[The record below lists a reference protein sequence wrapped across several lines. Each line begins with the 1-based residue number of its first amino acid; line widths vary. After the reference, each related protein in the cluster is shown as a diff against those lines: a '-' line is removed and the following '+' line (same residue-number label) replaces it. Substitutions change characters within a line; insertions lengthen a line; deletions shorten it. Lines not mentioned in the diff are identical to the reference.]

1 MTQQGPGWTLAGKPE
16 NGSMT
21 RYIIVEHSH
30 DGVQQFEM
38 APGLPLPRSTD
49 TGVAIL
55 PQAHG
60 LSTENA
66 PLPVNPADLENT
78 QFKDSPPADDSP
90 TLDIIIN
97 NVVSCFTTRC
107 HLNLKRIAQEG
118 ANVIY
123 RRDCG
128 VSGLDIKIGIRTKRL
143 RDKTP
148 QH

>member
-21 RYIIVEHSH
+21 RYIIVEHSRG
-30 DGVQQFEM
+30 GVQQFEM

-49 TGVAIL
+49 AGAAIL
-55 PQAHG
+55 PQAQHAAHAH
-60 LSTENA
+60 STENAA
-66 PLPVNPADLENT
+66 PLPVNPADSENS
-78 QFKDSPPADDSP
+78 QCKDSAAADDSP

-97 NVVSCFTTRC
+97 NVVSCFTTKC

-118 ANVIY
+118 VNVIY

-128 VSGLDIKIGIRTKRL
+128 VS
-143 RDKTP
+143 
-148 QH
+148 QHPIT